1 LCNAL
6 VEAWRPALGAAVH
19 DAYAADHRRWREAA
33 RTLLQRHTRERLDHA
48 LTYMVTDEIL
58 GSQAITMPGFAKV
71 ADQLIA
77 RHYARQQRN
86 RLRSAPNAG
95 GGERLGWEEA
105 KRLLERAV
113 ARHGRDGRAH
123 AVGELAQANE
133 LLAEFVD
140 RVRWARLCEQPMQY
154 VDRQYAEIWAELN
167 EQANQQRE
175 EPAA

>member
-1 LCNAL
+1 
-6 VEAWRPALGAAVH
+6 
-19 DAYAADHRRWREAA
+19 
-33 RTLLQRHTRERLDHA
+33 
-48 LTYMVTDEIL
+48 MVTDEIL
-58 GSQAITMPGFAKV
+58 GSQALTMPGFVRV

-77 RHYARQQRN
+77 RHYARQQRG
-86 RLRSAPNAG
+86 RLRPAAKAG

-113 ARHGRDGRAH
+113 ARHGRDGRAE

-133 LLAEFVD
+133 LLAQFVD
-140 RVRWARLCEQPMQY
+140 RVRWARLCEQPLQD

-167 EQANQQRE
+167 HEANQQRE